1 VHVSVREGF
10 KEGGVGG
17 FHAVKLR
24 EGGRGGGGGYSLV
37 TMASFKTS

>member
-24 EGGRGGGGGYSLV
+24 EGGRGGGGGGARFTWATVKKY
-37 TMASFKTS
+37 